1 VKGERI
7 VQKISV
13 SARLVV
19 GLLMVSGFV
28 AACTPSLTPPLGNPT
43 NGAAPTT
50 APVAATVATPV
61 AGAPAAT
68 AAPATNPTA
77 AAASAMTEVGTP
89 RNETLIVQTFDGKT
103 DNPANM
109 NPLSGSYA
117 IWRGFRELGWGYL
130 WEMDTATG
138 QSYPEL
144 AADMPKLLD
153 QDHTQFEVPL
163 KHGIYWSDGVE
174 FTADDVIYTLD
185 TYMAG
190 KTNLTYFGVPVID
203 NYVKSYKKID
213 NYTLEIDTTHPAY
226 DFVTTLGVYTW
237 GSAFN
242 IVPKHVFEKETDLAA
257 FKNTNPVTLG
267 AYTIKSFDPN
277 GQWHL
282 WQRRDDWQRSSTAAL
297 GQPAAKYV
305 FYKNFGDEQT
315 RTLAF
320 IKNEYDVD
328 TFMSPDSIAAAQKQN
343 ARVATFNKVLPFH
356 DMGDACSYGI
366 IMNQQKAPLD
376 NPNVRWAL
384 ALSLDLQNVG
394 INSMNG
400 QFRASTDQMP
410 DTQITRPAYFDPL
423 QQWLKDLK
431 LSDGY
436 QPYNP
441 NFGADMVKK
450 LGDMGMDASALPQG
464 DAITQNFGLGWW
476 KADPAEA
483 QKLMASAGY
492 TRGADGFYAGPDGK
506 TWQVELVIPSDW
518 NKVMQ
523 RVGFSIADA
532 WTKAGFKVNARQVDN
547 GEFTNV
553 QNTNSLLTTMVNWS
567 TSCVFNTNY
576 MNNWRTIQA
585 EYLKPADSTEPIS
598 GNTPRIT
605 DQKVFDLI
613 KSASSMDQSSP
624 EFTDTGRQVIQQEI
638 QNMEYINMMNIP
650 TTIPT
655 NSTYWTNFPKADN
668 PYAVPYTWW
677 SSFKKI
683 LVNIKPSAQ

>member
-1 VKGERI
+1 MAKMAQFIRVF
-7 VQKISV
+7 
-13 SARLVV
+13 
-19 GLLMVSGFV
+19 LLTIMAASLV
-28 AACTPSLTPPLGNPT
+28 AACADTTP
-43 NGAAPTT
+43 
-50 APVAATVATPV
+50 TPV
-61 AGAPAAT
+61 ANTGQGQAT
-68 AAPATNPTA
+68 AASGQAGTPATGGQQGGTGT
-77 AAASAMTEVGTP
+77 MTEVGTP
-89 RNETLIVQTFDGKT
+89 RSETLIVQTFDGKT
-103 DNPANM
+103 DNPDNM
-109 NPLSGSYA
+109 NPLSGSYSL
-117 IWRGFRELGWGYL
+117 WRGFRELAWGYL

-138 QSYPEL
+138 KSYPEL
-144 AADMPKLLD
+144 AADLPKVLD
-153 QDHTQFEVPL
+153 ANHTQFQVTL
-163 KHGIYWSDGVE
+163 KKGIFWSDGTE

-185 TYMAG
+185 TYFAG
-190 KTNLTYFGVPVID
+190 KGKLTYFGVPVITG
-203 NYVKSYKKID
+203 YVKSYKKID
-213 NYTLEIDTTHPAY
+213 SSTVEIDTVNPAY

-242 IVPKHVFEKETDLAA
+242 IVPKHIFEKQTDLAA

-282 WQRRDDWQRSSTAAL
+282 WQRRDDWQRSSTGSL
-297 GQPAAKYV
+297 GAPAAKYI

-320 IKNEYDVD
+320 IKNAYDVD

-343 ARVATFNKVLPFH
+343 KNIATFSKTLPYH

-376 NPNVRWAL
+376 NTNVRWAL
-384 ALSLDLQNVG
+384 ALALDLQNVG
-394 INSMNG
+394 VNAMSG
-400 QFRASTDQMP
+400 QFRASALPMP
-410 DTQITRPAYFDPL
+410 DTQITRPAFFDPM

-441 NFGADMVKK
+441 NFGADMIKK
-450 LGDMGMDASALPQG
+450 LTDMGMDASTLPTG
-464 DAITQNFGLGWW
+464 DAVTKSFGLGWW
-476 KADPAEA
+476 KADAAEA
-483 QKLMASAGY
+483 EKLMNSAGY
-492 TRGADGFYAGPDGK
+492 KKGTDGFYAGPDGK
-506 TWQVELVIPSDW
+506 TWQIELVIPSDW

-547 GEFTNV
+547 GEFTKV

-576 MNNWRTIQA
+576 LNSWRSFTA
-585 EYLKPADSTEPIS
+585 ANLKDANSTDQIT
-598 GNTPRIT
+598 GNTNRIT

-613 KSASSMDQSSP
+613 GKATSMDQSTP
-624 EFTDTGRQVIQQEI
+624 EFLDTGRQVIQQII

-655 NSTYWTNFPKADN
+655 NNTYWTNFPKQEN

-683 LVNIKPSAQ
+683 LVNLKPTGQQ

>member
-1 VKGERI
+1 MVRTVRLSRHLFGTI
-7 VQKISV
+7 V
-13 SARLVV
+13 
-19 GLLMVSGFV
+19 
-28 AACTPSLTPPLGNPT
+28 
-43 NGAAPTT
+43 
-50 APVAATVATPV
+50 V
-61 AGAPAAT
+61 AGLVAGCAQAPAAT
-68 AAPATNPTA
+68 PVSPTTGAGAGAVGGTAPTPALAANPTQGA
-77 AAASAMTEVGTP
+77 AVTPASGGASAVTEVGTP

-103 DNPANM
+103 DNPSNM
-109 NPLSGSYA
+109 NPLSASYS

-138 QSYPEL
+138 KSYPEL
-144 AADMPKLLD
+144 AADLPKVLD
-153 QDHTQFEVPL
+153 DQHTQFQVSL
-163 KHGIYWSDGVE
+163 KPGIYWSDGVE
-174 FTADDVIYTLD
+174 LTADDVIYTLD
-185 TYMAG
+185 TYFAG
-190 KTNLTYFGVPVID
+190 KGKLTYFGVPTITS
-203 NYVKSYKKID
+203 YVKSYKKVD

-237 GSAFN
+237 GSPFN
-242 IVPKHVFEKETDLAA
+242 IVPKHIFEKETDLAA

-282 WQRRDDWQRSSTAAL
+282 WQRRDDWQRSATGSL
-297 GQPAAKYV
+297 GEPAAKYV

-343 ARVATFNKVLPFH
+343 ARIATFSKTLPFH

-376 NPNVRWAL
+376 SPNVRWAL
-384 ALSLDLQNVG
+384 ALSLDLQSVG
-394 INSMNG
+394 INAMNG
-400 QFRASTDQMP
+400 QFRASSEPMP
-410 DTQITRPAYFDPL
+410 DTQITRQAYFEPM
-423 QQWLKDLK
+423 QQWLTDLK

-441 NFGADMVKK
+441 KFGAEMVSK
-450 LGDMGMDASALPQG
+450 LTDMGMDESTLPKG
-464 DAITQNFGLGWW
+464 ADVSTSFGLGWW
-476 KADPAEA
+476 KADPTEA

-492 TRGADGFYAGPDGK
+492 TKGADGFYAGPDGT

-547 GEFTNV
+547 GEFTKV
-553 QNTNSLLTTMVNWS
+553 QNTNALLTTMVNWS

-576 MNNWRTIQA
+576 LNSWRSFQKENVKDPNSNDAITGN
-585 EYLKPADSTEPIS
+585 AD
-598 GNTPRIT
+598 RIT

-613 KSASSMDQSSP
+613 TRASSMNQSTP
-624 EFTDTGRQVIQQEI
+624 EFVDTGRQIIQEMI

-655 NSTYWTNFPKADN
+655 NGTYWTNFPKADN
-668 PYAVPYTWW
+668 AYAVPYTWW

-683 LVNIKPSAQ
+683 LVNIKPAGQ

>member
-1 VKGERI
+1 MKGDPNVVFKI
-7 VQKISV
+7 VR
-13 SARLVV
+13 SARLLA
-19 GLLMVSGFV
+19 GLVFVSGFV
-28 AACTPSLTPPLGNPT
+28 SACTPSPTPPLVSPT
-43 NGAAPTT
+43 SGAAAPTT
-50 APVAATVATPV
+50 A
-61 AGAPAAT
+61 
-68 AAPATNPTA
+68 AAPNP
-77 AAASAMTEVGTP
+77 ASATTEVGTP

-103 DNPANM
+103 DNPSNM

-117 IWRGFRELGWGYL
+117 LWRGFRELGWGYL

-138 QSYPEL
+138 KSYPEL
-144 AADMPKLLD
+144 AADLPKVLD
-153 QDHTQFEVPL
+153 QDHTQFQVSL
-163 KHGIYWSDGVE
+163 KPGIYWSDGVE

-185 TYMAG
+185 TYAAG
-190 KTNLTYFGVPVID
+190 KGKLTYFGVPAID

-237 GSAFN
+237 GSALN

-282 WQRRDDWQRSSTAAL
+282 WQRREDWQRSSTGAL
-297 GQPAAKYV
+297 GQPGPKYV

-343 ARVATFNKVLPFH
+343 ARIATYNKTLPFH

-366 IMNQQKAPLD
+366 IFNQQKAPLD

-384 ALSLDLQNVG
+384 ALSLDLQSVG
-394 INSMNG
+394 INAMSG
-400 QFRASTDQMP
+400 QFRASAEPMP
-410 DTQITRPAYFDPL
+410 DTSITRPAYFDPM
-423 QQWLKDLK
+423 QQWLKDLR

-436 QPYNP
+436 QPYNA
-441 NFGADMVKK
+441 NFGADMVRK
-450 LGDMGMDASALPQG
+450 LSDMGMDESTLPKG
-464 DAITQNFGLGWW
+464 PDVTANFGLGWW
-476 KADPAEA
+476 KADAAEA

-492 TRGADGFYAGPDGK
+492 NKGADGFYAGPDGA

-547 GEFTNV
+547 GEFTKV
-553 QNTNSLLTTMVNWS
+553 QNTNALLTTMVNWS

-576 MNNWRTIQA
+576 LNSWRSFQA
-585 EYLKPADSTEPIS
+585 ENLKPADSNDAIT
-598 GNTPRIT
+598 GNADRIT

-613 KSASSMDQSSP
+613 TRASSMDQSSP
-624 EFTDTGRQVIQQEI
+624 EFVDTGRQIIQQVI

-655 NSTYWTNFPKADN
+655 NGSYWTNFPKADN

-683 LVNIKPSAQ
+683 LVNIKPTTP

>member
-1 VKGERI
+1 MAKMY
-7 VQKISV
+7 
-13 SARLVV
+13 RLVRV
-19 GLLMVSGFV
+19 LLLAVMVMSLV
-28 AACTPSLTPPLGNPT
+28 AACADPDAATPTTVNPNT
-43 NGAAPTT
+43 GTGGANVTATTGGGGATSGGNGA
-50 APVAATVATPV
+50 
-61 AGAPAAT
+61 
-68 AAPATNPTA
+68 
-77 AAASAMTEVGTP
+77 MTDVGTP
-89 RNETLIVQTFDGKT
+89 RSETLIVQTFDGKT
-103 DNPANM
+103 DNPDNM

-117 IWRGFRELGWGYL
+117 LWRGFRELAWGYL
-130 WEMDTATG
+130 WEMDTASG
-138 QSYPEL
+138 KSYPEL
-144 AADMPKLLD
+144 AADLPKVLD
-153 QDHTQFEVPL
+153 ANHTQFEVTL
-163 KHGIYWSDGVE
+163 KKGIYWSDGTE

-185 TYMAG
+185 TYFAG
-190 KTNLTYFGVPVID
+190 KGKLTYFGVPTID
-203 NYVKSYKKID
+203 SYVKSYKKID
-213 NYTLEIDTTHPAY
+213 NYTVQIETIHPAY

-242 IVPKHVFEKETDLAA
+242 IVPKHVFEKQSDLAA

-267 AYTIKSFDPN
+267 PYTIKAFDPN

-282 WQRRDDWQRSSTAAL
+282 WQRRDDWQRSAWGFL
-297 GQPAAKYV
+297 GTPTPKYV
-305 FYKNFGDEQT
+305 LYKNFGDEQT

-343 ARVATFNKVLPFH
+343 KNVETFAKTLPYH

-376 NPNVRWAL
+376 NANVRWAL
-384 ALSLDLQNVG
+384 ALSLDLANVG
-394 INSMNG
+394 TNAMSG
-400 QFRASTDQMP
+400 QFRASALPMP
-410 DTQITRPAYFDPL
+410 DTQITRPAFFDPL

-450 LGDMGMDASALPQG
+450 LTDMGMDASTLPQG
-464 DAITQNFGLGWW
+464 DAITKGFGLGWW

-483 QKLMASAGY
+483 EKLMNSAGY
-492 TRGADGFYAGPDGK
+492 KKGSDGFYAGPDGK

-547 GEFTNV
+547 GEFTKV
-553 QNTNSLLTTMVNWS
+553 QNTNALLTTMVNWS
-567 TSCVFNTNY
+567 TACVFNTNY
-576 MNNWRTIQA
+576 LNAFRSISKDNV
-585 EYLKPADSTEPIS
+585 LPADSNDALS
-598 GNTPRIT
+598 GNQDRIT
-605 DQKVFDLI
+605 DQKVFDLVS
-613 KSASSMDQSSP
+613 KATSMDQSKP
-624 EFTDTGRQVIQQEI
+624 EFLQTGQDIIKEII
-638 QNMEYINMMNIP
+638 QNMYYINMMNIP

-655 NSTYWTNFPKADN
+655 NSTYWTGFPKADN
-668 PYAVPYTWW
+668 TYAVPYTWW

-683 LVNIKPSAQ
+683 LVNIKPTGK

>member
-1 VKGERI
+1 
-7 VQKISV
+7 
-13 SARLVV
+13 
-19 GLLMVSGFV
+19 
-28 AACTPSLTPPLGNPT
+28 
-43 NGAAPTT
+43 
-50 APVAATVATPV
+50 
-61 AGAPAAT
+61 
-68 AAPATNPTA
+68 
-77 AAASAMTEVGTP
+77 
-89 RNETLIVQTFDGKT
+89 
-103 DNPANM
+103 
-109 NPLSGSYA
+109 
-117 IWRGFRELGWGYL
+117 
-130 WEMDTATG
+130 
-138 QSYPEL
+138 
-144 AADMPKLLD
+144 
-153 QDHTQFEVPL
+153 
-163 KHGIYWSDGVE
+163 
-174 FTADDVIYTLD
+174 
-185 TYMAG
+185 
-190 KTNLTYFGVPVID
+190 
-203 NYVKSYKKID
+203 
-213 NYTLEIDTTHPAY
+213 
-226 DFVTTLGVYTW
+226 
-237 GSAFN
+237 
-242 IVPKHVFEKETDLAA
+242 
-257 FKNTNPVTLG
+257 
-267 AYTIKSFDPN
+267 
-277 GQWHL
+277 
-282 WQRRDDWQRSSTAAL
+282 
-297 GQPAAKYV
+297 
-305 FYKNFGDEQT
+305 
-315 RTLAF
+315 
-320 IKNEYDVD
+320 
-328 TFMSPDSIAAAQKQN
+328 MSPDSIAAAQKQN
-343 ARVATFNKVLPFH
+343 AKIATYNKVLPFH

-400 QFRASTDQMP
+400 QFRASADQMP
-410 DTQITRPAYFDPL
+410 DTQITRPPYFDPL

-436 QPYNP
+436 QPYNS

-450 LGDMGMDASALPQG
+450 LGDMGMDSSELPQG
-464 DAITQNFGLGWW
+464 DQVTQNFGLGWW

-483 QKLMASAGY
+483 AKLMGTAGY
-492 TRGADGFYAGPDGK
+492 TKGADGFFAGPDGK

-624 EFTDTGRQVIQQEI
+624 EFTDTGRQIIQQEI

-655 NSTYWTNFPKADN
+655 NSTFWTNYPKADN

-683 LVNIKPSAQ
+683 LVNIKPAGQ